1 MLSDRQLQIINESI
15 KLIDSKG
22 IQGFTIKNLSKEVG
36 ISEPGIYRHFENKF
50 AILAAILDLF
60 KKNIFE
66 KQVVSASKSNDPT
79 EKLRMF
85 SDKIFEVFT
94 QNPAL
99 ITVIFSEEIY
109 QNEKELSYKVN
120 EIQTFNENLITSF
133 LIELRQDKKLPDHV
147 NIDSFILM
155 FFGSIRLL
163 ARKWKISDYSFDLNT
178 KGNDLV
184 NSLIDSIKYNYEYE
198 TGKSSIA

>member
-1 MLSDRQLQIINESI
+1 MLSDRQQQIIDESI

-50 AILAAILDLF
+50 AILSAILDSF
-60 KKNIFE
+60 KRNIFE
-66 KQVVSASKSNDPT
+66 NQIVSLNKSKDPL
-79 EKLRMF
+79 EKLKLF
-85 SDKIFEVFT
+85 ANKIFEIFI

-120 EIQTFNENLITSF
+120 EIQVFNENLIASF
-133 LIELRQDKKLPDHV
+133 LVELRQDKKLPGHV

-163 ARKWKISDYSFDLNT
+163 AKKWKTSDYSFDLKA
-178 KGNDLV
+178 KGNELLS
-184 NSLIDSIKYNYEYE
+184 SLLDIIK
-198 TGKSSIA
+198 

>member
-1 MLSDRQLQIINESI
+1 MLSDRQQQIIDESI

-50 AILAAILDLF
+50 AILSAILDSF
-60 KKNIFE
+60 KLNIFE
-66 KQVVSASKSNDPT
+66 HQAASLHKSNDPL
-79 EKLRMF
+79 EKIKRF
-85 SDKIFEVFT
+85 GDNIFDIFT

-109 QNEKELSYKVN
+109 KNEKQLSYRIN
-120 EIQTFNENLITSF
+120 EIQVFNENLIASF
-133 LIELRQDKKLPDHV
+133 LIELRQNKKLPGYV

-163 ARKWKISDYSFDLNT
+163 AKKWKISDYSFDLKAKGHELVTSLLNT
-178 KGNDLV
+178 
-184 NSLIDSIKYNYEYE
+184 IK
-198 TGKSSIA
+198 

>member
-1 MLSDRQLQIINESI
+1 MLSDRQQQIIDESI
-15 KLIDSKG
+15 KLIDTRG

-50 AILAAILDLF
+50 AILVTILDSF
-60 KKNIFE
+60 KRNIFE
-66 KQVVSASKSNDPT
+66 QQLVLFSKSNDPE
-79 EKLRMF
+79 EKLRIF
-85 SDKIFEVFT
+85 SNRIFEIFT

-109 QNEKELSYKVN
+109 QNEKELSSRIN
-120 EIQTFNENLITSF
+120 EIQTYYENLVESF
-133 LIELRQDKKLPDHV
+133 LIELRQDKKLPANI

-163 ARKWKISDYSFDLNT
+163 AKKWKISDYSFDLRA
-178 KGNDLV
+178 KGNELV
-184 NSLIDSIKYNYEYE
+184 TSLINSLK
-198 TGKSSIA
+198 

>member
-1 MLSDRQLQIINESI
+1 MLSDRQQQIIDESI

-50 AILAAILDLF
+50 AILSAILDSF
-60 KKNIFE
+60 KMSVFEYQAASLNKSKDPLEKLKIFGDNIFE
-66 KQVVSASKSNDPT
+66 
-79 EKLRMF
+79 
-85 SDKIFEVFT
+85 IFT

-109 QNEKELSYKVN
+109 KNEKQLSYRIN
-120 EIQTFNENLITSF
+120 EIQVYNENLIASF
-133 LIELRQDKKLPDHV
+133 LIELRQNKKLPGHV

-163 ARKWKISDYSFDLNT
+163 AKKWKISDYSFDLKARGDELIASLLNT
-178 KGNDLV
+178 
-184 NSLIDSIKYNYEYE
+184 IK
-198 TGKSSIA
+198 

>member
-1 MLSDRQLQIINESI
+1 MLSDRQQQIIDESI

-50 AILAAILDLF
+50 AILTAILDSF
-60 KKNIFE
+60 KNNLSENQK
-66 KQVVSASKSNDPT
+66 KLLSNSDNPV
-79 EKLRMF
+79 EKLRLF
-85 SDKIFEVFT
+85 SSQIFEIFIH
-94 QNPAL
+94 NPAL

-109 QNEKELSYKVN
+109 QNEKQLSDRVN
-120 EIQTFNENLITSF
+120 EIQALSEKLIVSF
-133 LIELRQDKKLPDHV
+133 LLELRENGKLPDHV

-163 ARKWKISDYSFDLNT
+163 AKKWKISDYSFNLKE
-178 KGNDLV
+178 KGDELLTSLI
-184 NSLIDSIKYNYEYE
+184 NSLK
-198 TGKSSIA
+198 

>member
-1 MLSDRQLQIINESI
+1 MLSDRQQQIIDESI
-15 KLIDSKG
+15 KLIDTRG

-50 AILAAILDLF
+50 AILVSILDSF
-60 KKNIFE
+60 KRNIFE
-66 KQVVSASKSNDPT
+66 QQMVLFSKSNDPE
-79 EKLRMF
+79 EKLRIF
-85 SDKIFEVFT
+85 SNRIFEIFT

-109 QNEKELSYKVN
+109 QNEKELSSRIN
-120 EIQTFNENLITSF
+120 EIQTYYENLVESF
-133 LIELRQDKKLPDHV
+133 LIELRQDKKLPANV

-163 ARKWKISDYSFDLNT
+163 AKKWKISDYSFDLRA
-178 KGNDLV
+178 KGNELV
-184 NSLIDSIKYNYEYE
+184 TSLINSLK
-198 TGKSSIA
+198 

>member
-1 MLSDRQLQIINESI
+1 MLSERQQQIIDESI

-50 AILAAILDLF
+50 AILSAILDSF
-60 KKNIFE
+60 KRNIFE
-66 KQVVSASKSNDPT
+66 KQMVLLNKTKDPI
-79 EKLRMF
+79 EKMRMF
-85 SDKIFEVFT
+85 SNKVFEIFI

-109 QNEKELSYKVN
+109 QNEKELSYRIN
-120 EIQTFNENLITSF
+120 EIQTFNENLVASF
-133 LIELRQDKKLPDHV
+133 LIELRQDNKLPANV

-163 ARKWKISDYSFDLNT
+163 AKKWKISDYSFDLRA
-178 KGNDLV
+178 KGNELV
-184 NSLIDSIKYNYEYE
+184 TLLINSLK
-198 TGKSSIA
+198 

>member
-1 MLSDRQLQIINESI
+1 MLSDRQQQIIDESI

-50 AILAAILDLF
+50 AILSAILDSF
-60 KKNIFE
+60 KLNIFE
-66 KQVVSASKSNDPT
+66 HQAASLHKSNDPL
-79 EKLRMF
+79 EKLKIF
-85 SDKIFEVFT
+85 SDNIFDIFT

-109 QNEKELSYKVN
+109 KNEKQLSYRIN
-120 EIQTFNENLITSF
+120 EIQVFNENLIASL
-133 LIELRQDKKLPDHV
+133 LIELRQNKKLPSHV

-163 ARKWKISDYSFDLNT
+163 AKKWKISDYSFDLKAKGQELLTSLLNT
-178 KGNDLV
+178 
-184 NSLIDSIKYNYEYE
+184 IK
-198 TGKSSIA
+198 

>member
-1 MLSDRQLQIINESI
+1 MLSDRQQQIIDESI
-15 KLIDSKG
+15 KLIDSRG

-50 AILAAILDLF
+50 AILSAILDSF
-60 KKNIFE
+60 KLNVFE
-66 KQVVSASKSNDPT
+66 HQAASLNKSNDPLD
-79 EKLRMF
+79 KLRVF
-85 SDKIFEVFT
+85 ADNIFDIFT

-109 QNEKELSYKVN
+109 KNEKQLSYRIN
-120 EIQTFNENLITSF
+120 EIQVFNENLIASL
-133 LIELRQDKKLPDHV
+133 LIELRQNKRLPGHV

-163 ARKWKISDYSFDLNT
+163 AKKWKISDYSFNLKAKGHELVTSLLNT
-178 KGNDLV
+178 
-184 NSLIDSIKYNYEYE
+184 IK
-198 TGKSSIA
+198 

>member
-1 MLSDRQLQIINESI
+1 MLSDRQQQIIDESI

-50 AILAAILDLF
+50 AILSAILDSF
-60 KKNIFE
+60 KMSVFE
-66 KQVVSASKSNDPT
+66 HQAASLNKSNDPLV
-79 EKLRMF
+79 KLR
-85 SDKIFEVFT
+85 IFADNIFDIFT

-109 QNEKELSYKVN
+109 KNEKQLSYRIN
-120 EIQTFNENLITSF
+120 EIQVFNENLIASL
-133 LIELRQDKKLPDHV
+133 LIELRQNKKLPGHV
-147 NIDSFILM
+147 NIESFILM

-163 ARKWKISDYSFDLNT
+163 AKKWKISDYSFDLKAKGHELLTSLLNT
-178 KGNDLV
+178 
-184 NSLIDSIKYNYEYE
+184 IK
-198 TGKSSIA
+198 

>member
-1 MLSDRQLQIINESI
+1 MLSDRQQQIIDESI

-50 AILAAILDLF
+50 TILTAILDSF
-60 KKNIFE
+60 KNNLPENQK
-66 KQVVSASKSNDPT
+66 KLLSNSDNPV
-79 EKLRMF
+79 EKLRLF
-85 SDKIFEVFT
+85 SSQIFEIFIH
-94 QNPAL
+94 NPAL

-109 QNEKELSYKVN
+109 QNEKALSYRIN
-120 EIQTFNENLITSF
+120 EIQTFNENLVASF
-133 LIELRQDKKLPDHV
+133 LIELRQGKKLADHV

-163 ARKWKISDYSFDLNT
+163 AKKWKISNYSFDLKA
-178 KGNDLV
+178 KGNDLL
-184 NSLIDSIKYNYEYE
+184 NSLLNTLK
-198 TGKSSIA
+198 